1 MNTQKIMTEWGEL
14 SIVYRKGYYYAI
26 KQMRGQKRQIYLG
39 KTIPS
44 QERLE
49 EIAEELNLPPDKW
62 INRHSKKVKQVE
74 NSSLDSIIDTLNKI
88 GELAKAR
95 GEIDIARLIN
105 NTTRDLIKLS
115 TEKQKDE

>member
-62 INRHSKKVKQVE
+62 NDKHSKKPKQVE
-74 NSSLDSIIDTLNKI
+74 DSNLTYIINTLNKI
-88 GELAKAR
+88 
-95 GEIDIARLIN
+95 
-105 NTTRDLIKLS
+105 
-115 TEKQKDE
+115 